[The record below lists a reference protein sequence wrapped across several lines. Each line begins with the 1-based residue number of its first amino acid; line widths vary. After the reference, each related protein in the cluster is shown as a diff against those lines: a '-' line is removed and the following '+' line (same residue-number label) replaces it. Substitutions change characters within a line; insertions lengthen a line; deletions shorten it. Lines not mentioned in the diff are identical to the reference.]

1 MKVFRFGARAG
12 RILYLAAGSAAV
24 LLCLW
29 FVPRGRLWAGLLPL
43 LYLPFHA
50 ASWRRMTRIGSGK
63 ALNGVLGETSRNMLL
78 WAALLSL
85 GLILG

>member
-1 MKVFRFGARAG
+1 
-12 RILYLAAGSAAV
+12 
-24 LLCLW
+24 
-29 FVPRGRLWAGLLPL
+29 
-43 LYLPFHA
+43 
-50 ASWRRMTRIGSGK
+50 MTRIGSGK